1 MTVSREEKNR
11 DEVREGRARRAGRG
25 GGTPGPDRPRNEDDL
40 TLSEMGSDWEG
51 LKRSD
56 LHFTRSVLAAWL
68 RIDWVGWGE
77 GH

>member
-1 MTVSREEKNR
+1 MSVSSKEKSR

-51 LKRSD
+51 LNREVIYI
-56 LHFTRSVLAAWL
+56 LLEAFWL
-68 RIDWVGWGE
+68 PG
-77 GH
+77 